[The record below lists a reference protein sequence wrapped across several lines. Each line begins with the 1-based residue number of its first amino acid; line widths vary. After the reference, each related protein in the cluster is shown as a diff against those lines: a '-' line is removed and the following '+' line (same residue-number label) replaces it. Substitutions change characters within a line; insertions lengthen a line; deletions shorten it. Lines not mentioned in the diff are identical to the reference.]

1 VESGREWNDWPQ
13 ANSLESTGGIISLMP
28 KGRITGLN
36 SPYRRMPGHIN
47 SQYFQPTS
55 GWVVLY
61 QTARTRVPLEAARG
75 KYAVICEAH
84 GRLTQHFTRDVARRF
99 QTHPELFCPDCKTS
113 VKNPP
118 VKIHKS

>member
-1 VESGREWNDWPQ
+1 MS
-13 ANSLESTGGIISLMP
+13 

-61 QTARTRVPLEAARG
+61 QAVRSRVPLEAARG
-75 KYAVICEAH
+75 KYAVICETH
-84 GRLTQHFTRDVARRF
+84 GRMTQHFTRDVARRF
-99 QTHPELFCPDCKTS
+99 QIHPELFCPDCGTS
-113 VKNPP
+113 VKKPSA
-118 VKIHKS
+118 KTSKS